1 MQLAHLQLK
10 SCDVIIC
17 LCIFSGQREDKGEQ
31 ANTKKC
37 FYKQK
42 KKKKKKR
49 KKLKFLIS
57 THANFRFLPATCMI
71 GYTLLMCV

>member
-10 SCDVIIC
+10 SCDAIIC

-31 ANTKKC
+31 ANTKKW

-42 KKKKKKR
+42 KKNPPQVLDFNSR
-49 KKLKFLIS
+49 QL
-57 THANFRFLPATCMI
+57 
-71 GYTLLMCV
+71 